1 MTAKSVINL
10 IRKFIREYGIIIT
23 WKAPAQAA
31 NSRGVPVLGQA
42 GEDKQAKVLFIKEK
56 YNPMK
61 DVVMAIGLQHDHS
74 RYLLTLP
81 DIAIQKDLTITDNHN
96 QKWKL
101 GPVDW
106 LDVGGIP
113 VCKQVALVEIGGIG

>member
-1 MTAKSVINL
+1 MTAKSIIEI
-10 IRKFIREYGIIIT
+10 IRKYTRSYGIIIT
-23 WKAPAQAA
+23 WKEPAQTT

-56 YNPMK
+56 YNLMK
-61 DVVMAIGLQHDHS
+61 DVVMALGLQHDHS

-81 DIAIQKDLTITDNHN
+81 DVAIQKDLTITDNHN

-106 LDVGGIP
+106 FDIGGVP
-113 VCKQVALVEIGGIG
+113 VCKQVPLTEVGV